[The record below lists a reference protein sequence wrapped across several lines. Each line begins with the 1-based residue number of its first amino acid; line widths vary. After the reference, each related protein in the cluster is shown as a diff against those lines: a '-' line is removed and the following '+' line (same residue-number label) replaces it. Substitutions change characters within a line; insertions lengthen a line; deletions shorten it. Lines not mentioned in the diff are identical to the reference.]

1 MGKLT
6 EPFAGGTMKKKSL
19 SKTVE
24 IETYKF
30 NNLRSPYAGEITID
44 DPSDCN
50 GKLQI
55 KHQVD
60 GQIIYTEFCGVSST
74 LPTGGRVSNGEKIG
88 KAKDDTVEMTIR
100 DSSLRPINHVPFFSD
115 IPTTDSTQTTS
126 DNNKKPKSYSKGDT
140 DKLVLWNF
148 FGDMLSK
155 PVDLLHKVNPL
166 SKQAWTGKKTTNE
179 SVKDNDVIFEN
190 QVDRIK
196 KLMK

>member
-6 EPFAGGTMKKKSL
+6 EPFAGGNMKKKGL

-30 NNLRSPYAGEITID
+30 NNLRSPYVGEITID

-55 KHQVD
+55 RHQVD
-60 GQIIYTEFCGVSST
+60 GQIIYTEFCGVLSN
-74 LPTGGRVSNGEKIG
+74 LPTGTRVSNGDKIG
-88 KAKDDTVEMTIR
+88 KAKDDVVEMTIR
-100 DSSLRPINHVPFFSD
+100 DVNLRPISHVPFFSD
-115 IPTTDSTQTTS
+115 VPNTNDTQTTS
-126 DNNKKPKSYSKGDT
+126 DTSKKPKSYSKTDT

-155 PVDLLHKVNPL
+155 PVDLLRNVNPL